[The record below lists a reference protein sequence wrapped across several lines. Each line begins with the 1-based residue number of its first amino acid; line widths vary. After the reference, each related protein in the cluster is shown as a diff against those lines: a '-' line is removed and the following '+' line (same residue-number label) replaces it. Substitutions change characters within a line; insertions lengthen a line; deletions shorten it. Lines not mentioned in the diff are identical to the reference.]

1 MTTYKYK
8 DINTSVDK
16 DKTIIEDNGTAFYTE
31 DKGTTALRLFIKW
44 RDQPFNLDS
53 TTMKPTL
60 DLFHSD
66 GSIWRN
72 EPLEVI
78 NIRGGILQ
86 YKTPNNIINHA
97 GNVRAKLFLKNTDE
111 SVHVANFDFIIKDSG
126 VEGAIEKEISFNLV
140 DDAVRRIVKENAIE
154 ILGDGFEGRLNTDVM
169 NHLDSNPELF
179 KGDKGDKGDVGPQ
192 GPRGYQGIQGPKGDT
207 GATGLTGQDGP
218 QGPQGLKGVK
228 GDSGKSFT
236 YQDFTFE
243 QLEELRQ
250 PIKNEVVDIDNRV
263 NKIYGLS
270 QSPVN
275 IYVDKTGTLDGD
287 GSQSNPFNSIQKAF
301 DSIPKIID
309 KRYTVWIAPGDYDE
323 EAYLTGVIGGTIF
336 VRSATPPETA
346 DNINV
351 RVKALNFYDVM
362 GYVHIEDMG
371 TYGGEITRK
380 AFILFSRCIYGS
392 ISRCRM
398 DRAIPGKITLY
409 WDGSFGSLGTSHIEN
424 QELVIQSQNGSTVRI
439 DSNTTS
445 GTGNG
450 VALYSLNGF
459 IFKSGANDWIN
470 SAATPEKKEIGGQIY
485 SDNVGWVELSYQNG
499 WATSS
504 GVTLKYKK
512 MNEDLVMLY
521 GWVDKQPMDTTIIA
535 TLPAGYRPI
544 NTQRHAV
551 TVTGTASTQISLP
564 VLEVRS
570 NGDIRI
576 VNTGDVPANNGI
588 AINIMLPIL

>member
-1 MTTYKYK
+1 MTIYK
-8 DINTSVDK
+8 NTDLEFSLQQETEKGGVY
-16 DKTIIEDNGTAFYTE
+16 TNFYTE
-31 DKGTTALRLFIKW
+31 DKGSASIRVRLSSNGNF
-44 RDQPFNLDS
+44 
-53 TTMKPTL
+53 L
-60 DLFHSD
+60 DLTKIDLKPVLFLFHDD
-66 GSIWRN
+66 GSIF
-72 EPLEVI
+72 E
-78 NIRGGILQ
+78 IRDFKGIIPDKGLIQ
-86 YKTPNNIINHA
+86 YNLSNDIMKHA
-97 GNVRAKLFLKNTDE
+97 GKIKAKLFLKNE
-111 SVHVANFDFIIKDSG
+111 SQSIHLANFNFEIKDSG
-126 VEGAIEKEISFNLV
+126 IEGVVAKEINVEIIEDTLRKIIQDEAIELL
-140 DDAVRRIVKENAIE
+140 DDDFKSEV
-154 ILGDGFEGRLNTDVM
+154 FEGFQTYVNENVEQFKGPQGL
-169 NHLDSNPELF
+169 
-179 KGDKGDKGDVGPQ
+179 KGDKGDKGDP
-192 GPRGYQGIQGPKGDT
+192 
-207 GATGLTGQDGP
+207 
-218 QGPQGLKGVK
+218 
-228 GDSGKSFT
+228 GKSFT

-250 PIKNEVVDIDNRV
+250 PIKNEVVDIGNRV

-275 IYVDKTGTLDGD
+275 IYVNKAGTLDGD

-336 VRSATPPETA
+336 VRSATPPETV

-351 RVKALNFYDVM
+351 RVKSLNFYDVM

-392 ISRCRM
+392 VSRCRM

-459 IFKSGANDWIN
+459 IFKSGPNDWIN
-470 SAATPEKKEIGGQIY
+470 SAATPEKREIGGQIY

-499 WATSS
+499 WATNS
-504 GVTLKYKK
+504 GVALKYKK

-521 GWVDKQPMDTTIIA
+521 GWVNKQPMDTAVIA
-535 TLPAGYRPI
+535 TLPVGYRPI

-551 TVTGTASTQISLP
+551 TVTGTASIQTSLP
-564 VLEVRS
+564 VLEIRS
-570 NGDIRI
+570 NGDIRL
-576 VNTGDVPANNGI
+576 VTTGDVPANKGI

>member
-1 MTTYKYK
+1 MTIYK
-8 DINTSVDK
+8 NTDLEFSLQQETEKGGVY
-16 DKTIIEDNGTAFYTE
+16 TNFYTE
-31 DKGTTALRLFIKW
+31 DKGSASIRVRLSSNGNF
-44 RDQPFNLDS
+44 
-53 TTMKPTL
+53 L
-60 DLFHSD
+60 DLTKIDLKPILFLFHDD
-66 GSIWRN
+66 GSIF
-72 EPLEVI
+72 E
-78 NIRGGILQ
+78 IRDFKGIIPDKGLIQ
-86 YKTPNNIINHA
+86 YNLSDDIMKHA
-97 GNVRAKLFLKNTDE
+97 GKIKAKLFLKNE
-111 SVHVANFDFIIKDSG
+111 SQSIHLANFNFEIKDSG
-126 VEGAIEKEISFNLV
+126 IEGVIAKEINVEIIEDTLRKIIQDEAIELL
-140 DDAVRRIVKENAIE
+140 DDDFKSEV
-154 ILGDGFEGRLNTDVM
+154 FEGFQTYVNENVEQFKGPQGL
-169 NHLDSNPELF
+169 
-179 KGDKGDKGDVGPQ
+179 KGDKGDKGDP
-192 GPRGYQGIQGPKGDT
+192 
-207 GATGLTGQDGP
+207 
-218 QGPQGLKGVK
+218 
-228 GDSGKSFT
+228 GKSFT

-250 PIKNEVVDIDNRV
+250 PIKTEVVDINSRV

-275 IYVDKTGTLDGD
+275 IYVDKAGALDGD

-309 KRYTVWIAPGDYDE
+309 KRYTVWITPGDYDE

-336 VRSATPPETA
+336 VRSATPPDTV

-351 RVKALNFYDVM
+351 RVKALNFYDIM
-362 GYVHIEDMG
+362 GYVHIEDIG

-392 ISRCRM
+392 VSRCRM

-459 IFKSGANDWIN
+459 IFKSGPNDWIN
-470 SAATPEKKEIGGQIY
+470 SAATPEKREIGGQIY

-499 WATSS
+499 WATNS
-504 GVTLKYKK
+504 GVALKYKK

-521 GWVDKQPMDTTIIA
+521 GWVNKQPMDTTVIA

-551 TVTGTASTQISLP
+551 TVTGTSSTQISLP

-570 NGDIRI
+570 SGDVRL
-576 VNTGDVPANNGI
+576 VNTGNVPANNGI

>member
-1 MTTYKYK
+1 MIYKNS
-8 DINTSVDK
+8 DFNANINNETVEVRK
-16 DKTIIEDNGTAFYTE
+16 KTKTNFYTA
-31 DKGTTALRLFIKW
+31 DKGTAQVRVYVTWNGKKLDLNKY
-44 RDQPFNLDS
+44 NL
-53 TTMKPTL
+53 TPQL
-60 DLFHSD
+60 DLFLED
-66 GSIWRN
+66 GSIFLN
-72 EPLEVI
+72 EVI
-78 NIRGGILQ
+78 TDVDEENGII
-86 YKTPNNIINHA
+86 YYEVPSNIIVHV
-97 GNVRAKLFLKNTDE
+97 GKVDAKLFLKNDNQK
-111 SVHVANFDFIIKDSG
+111 VHVANFSFNILDSG
-126 VEGAIEKEISFNLV
+126 VDDKVNKEISVNLV
-140 DDAVRRIVKENAIE
+140 EDTVRNIIQEEAMDLLNADFKTEVIEGFQNYVNENVE
-154 ILGDGFEGRLNTDVM
+154 Q
-169 NHLDSNPELF
+169 F
-179 KGDKGDKGDVGPQ
+179 K
-192 GPRGYQGIQGPKGDT
+192 GPKGDT
-207 GATGLTGQDGP
+207 GDTGLKGEKGSKGDKGDIGLQGA
-218 QGPQGLKGVK
+218 QGLQGIRGPQGLKGDK

-250 PIKNEVVDIDNRV
+250 PIKNEVVDINNRV

-336 VRSATPPETA
+336 VRSTTPPETV

-351 RVKALNFYDVM
+351 RVKALNFYDIM

-371 TYGGEITRK
+371 TYGGEIARK

-459 IFKSGANDWIN
+459 IFKSGPNDWIN

-485 SDNVGWVELSYQNG
+485 SDNVGWVELSYKNG
-499 WATSS
+499 WATNS
-504 GVTLKYKK
+504 GVALKYKK
-512 MNEDLVMLY
+512 MNENLVMLY
-521 GWVDKQPMDTTIIA
+521 GWVNKQPMDTTVIA
-535 TLPAGYRPI
+535 TLPVGYRPI

-564 VLEVRS
+564 VLEVRN
-570 NGDIRI
+570 NGDIRL